1 MLEGTLGHG
10 FEHSECSSSLVYAD
24 KGGDHRVFCNNS
36 VFDPEGRPDQ
46 WIEAPIPRDE

>member
-1 MLEGTLGHG
+1 VH
-10 FEHSECSSSLVYAD
+10 HQ
-24 KGGDHRVFCNNS
+24 GGDHRVFCNNS